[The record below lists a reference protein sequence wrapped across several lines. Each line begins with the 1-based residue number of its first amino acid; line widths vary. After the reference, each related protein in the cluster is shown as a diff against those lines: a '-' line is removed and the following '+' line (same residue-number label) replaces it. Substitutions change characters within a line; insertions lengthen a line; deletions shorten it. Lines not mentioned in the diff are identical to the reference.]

1 MSSGNKVEGMLL
13 EAMEGNSAFDM
24 EDKSE
29 NKKKKNGSIR
39 ETRQEMTKALNKEM
53 VVGYHNKIIR
63 RKNNMVSA

>member
-29 NKKKKNGSIR
+29 NKKKKMAQLGR
-39 ETRQEMTKALNKEM
+39 L
-53 VVGYHNKIIR
+53 G
-63 RKNNMVSA
+63 RK